1 MIVKIRMKKIEK
13 NIGIILA
20 LTAGVCFGLS
30 NTFAGLAYSGGATPF
45 TMSATRFFLP
55 SLILTIIILAQ
66 GNAIFLPTRASVIA
80 VLLGVVTILYTI
92 ALLEAF
98 QLILVPIAVLI
109 FYLFPIFT
117 GIILKLL
124 GWGQFNMTKAV
135 CAVVAFSGLG
145 LTLMVQI
152 ENIEGTGIILAALAA
167 LGLALVSVVSQRLI
181 KDEDP
186 RQATLYMAASA
197 LMVMVVLV
205 VIEGSLPLPSNI
217 TGWVGFS
224 LSNIMYA
231 AAMISFF
238 YAISISGAGTTTFLT
253 NIEPL
258 VVVGTAFL
266 FLDQSLTI
274 VQLFGV
280 LVVVLALIFYAR
292 TEA

>member
-1 MIVKIRMKKIEK
+1 MKKIEK

-66 GNAIFLPTRASVIA
+66 GNAIFLPTRAGVIA
-80 VLLGVVTILYTI
+80 LLLGVVTILYTI

-124 GWGQFNMTKAV
+124 GWGQFNMTKAI

-152 ENIEGTGIILAALAA
+152 ENMEGTGIILAALAA

>member
-1 MIVKIRMKKIEK
+1 MKKLKK

>member
-66 GNAIFLPTRASVIA
+66 GNAIFLPTRAGVIA
-80 VLLGVVTILYTI
+80 LLLGVVTILYTI

-152 ENIEGTGIILAALAA
+152 ENIEGTGIILAAIAA

-238 YAISISGAGTTTFLT
+238 YAISISGAGTTTFLS
-253 NIEPL
+253 NLEPL
-258 VVVGTAFL
+258 VVVGAAFL
-266 FLDQSLTI
+266 FLNQSLTI

>member
-20 LTAGVCFGLS
+20 LIAAVCFGLS
-30 NTFAGLAYSGGATPF
+30 NTFAGLAYTGGATPF

-55 SLILTIIILAQ
+55 SLILIIIILAQ
-66 GNAIFLPTRASVIA
+66 RAPIFLPTRAGVIA
-80 VLLGVVTILYTI
+80 LLLGVVTILYTI
-92 ALLEAF
+92 ALLEAV
-98 QLILVPIAVLI
+98 QLLLVPIAVLI

-117 GIILKLL
+117 GIILKLA
-124 GWGQFNMTKAV
+124 GWGQFNMAKAL
-135 CAVVAFSGLG
+135 ATLVAFGGLA
-145 LTLMVQI
+145 LTLLVEI
-152 ENIEGTGIILAALAA
+152 EKVEKIGVALAALAA
-167 LGLALVSVVSQRLI
+167 LGLAIVSAVSQRLI

-186 RQATLYMAASA
+186 RQATLYMAVTA
-197 LMVMVVLV
+197 LMVMVILV
-205 VIEGSLPLPSNI
+205 IIEGSLPLPSNI

-238 YAISISGAGTTTFLT
+238 YAISISGAGTTTFLS
-253 NIEPL
+253 NLEPL
-258 VVVGTAFL
+258 VVVGAAFL
-266 FLDQSLTI
+266 FLNQSLTI

>member
-1 MIVKIRMKKIEK
+1 MKKIEK

-66 GNAIFLPTRASVIA
+66 GNAIFLPTRAGVIA
-80 VLLGVVTILYTI
+80 LLLGVVTILYTI

-98 QLILVPIAVLI
+98 QLIIVPIAVLI

-124 GWGQFNMTKAV
+124 GWGQFNMTQAV

-152 ENIEGTGIILAALAA
+152 ENIEGTGIILAAIAA

-266 FLDQSLTI
+266 FLDQSWLC
-274 VQLFGV
+274 LG
-280 LVVVLALIFYAR
+280 LIFR
-292 TEA
+292 

>member
-1 MIVKIRMKKIEK
+1 
-13 NIGIILA
+13 
-20 LTAGVCFGLS
+20 
-30 NTFAGLAYSGGATPF
+30 
-45 TMSATRFFLP
+45 
-55 SLILTIIILAQ
+55 
-66 GNAIFLPTRASVIA
+66 
-80 VLLGVVTILYTI
+80 
-92 ALLEAF
+92 
-98 QLILVPIAVLI
+98 
-109 FYLFPIFT
+109 
-117 GIILKLL
+117 
-124 GWGQFNMTKAV
+124 
-135 CAVVAFSGLG
+135 
-145 LTLMVQI
+145 MVQI
-152 ENIEGTGIILAALAA
+152 ENIEGTGIILAAIAA

-197 LMVMVVLV
+197 LMVMEVLV

-238 YAISISGAGTTTFLT
+238 YAISISGAGTTTFLS
-253 NIEPL
+253 NLEPL
-258 VVVGTAFL
+258 VVVGAAFL
-266 FLDQSLTI
+266 FLNQSLTI

>member
-66 GNAIFLPTRASVIA
+66 GNAIFLPTRAGVIA
-80 VLLGVVTILYTI
+80 LLLGVVTILYTI

-152 ENIEGTGIILAALAA
+152 ENIEGTGIILAAIAA

>member
-1 MIVKIRMKKIEK
+1 MKKIEK

>member
-66 GNAIFLPTRASVIA
+66 GNAIFLPTRAGVIA
-80 VLLGVVTILYTI
+80 LLLGVVTILYTI

-124 GWGQFNMTKAV
+124 GWGQFNMTKAI

-152 ENIEGTGIILAALAA
+152 ENMEGTGIILAALAA

>member
-1 MIVKIRMKKIEK
+1 LIVKIRMKKIEK

-66 GNAIFLPTRASVIA
+66 GNAIFLPTRAGVIA
-80 VLLGVVTILYTI
+80 LLLGVVTILYTI

-124 GWGQFNMTKAV
+124 GWGQFNMTKAI

-238 YAISISGAGTTTFLT
+238 YAISISGAGTTTFLS
-253 NIEPL
+253 NLEPL
-258 VVVGTAFL
+258 VVVGAAFL
-266 FLDQSLTI
+266 FLNQSLTI